1 MILQNAD
8 HWYIKVVY
16 LKLFDEARV
25 PSHKAMSVGVI
36 PKLRLGLVFVCLLF
50 CYISLAQTGEG
61 GLVHYNVTDGLPSSE
76 VHDVI
81 EDNNHLIWIAT
92 DRGVCS
98 FDGYSFRIYGPSD
111 GMFEQTVWRILKD
124 DYGKL
129 WFIGLSGKLHYYEND
144 QFHSYPHNSEIEA
157 LNYGDLR
164 NLSYALDGDTLS
176 IWVGHVSKMLKVSV
190 STMAFSTHAARRVKA
205 GLHIQSGNNDGFI
218 IQSPRNKRH
227 RIFWGKDVFEFPDKD
242 SIHLS
247 QVGKPLFLGDEC
259 LIAGNRALLSMNKK
273 QKTITKVSDAFNVFS
288 LEKHESEHVHVCMDN
303 VVVRYINATI
313 DTFQTFEKNIQIG
326 GCYEDHEGGH
336 WFSSLSDGLF
346 YRPGAKIT
354 PVKRHIVS
362 GPVVNTIVTDE
373 GYYAGV
379 SKVGYFKIGE
389 SRGTDYAKRADMTDY
404 FENLLD
410 SYNVVEDKFG
420 TFKWNQYAQV
430 PLFQSNSRR
439 LWIVNSMETFL
450 VDSDGALI
458 SLEEIRGSRTYAIE
472 YFQGAW
478 YIGTTKGLF
487 RYEEG
492 RLNYLAEDNDKF
504 ACRVSHILTTDS
516 LMYITT
522 IGEGLLVYNA
532 QKLES
537 YNSVN
542 SSLPSNYCS
551 HVHAD
556 SYGHLW
562 ISTNDGLA
570 KCKKDELDAGNGNF
584 IAYGIEDGLSSNEVL
599 ITQARGDYL
608 YIGNKAGLDKMN
620 IWADRVNE
628 SADYHLGIDYMSIDG
643 QEVNLDGKMTLLAD
657 QNDIEIGFKGICYR
671 CLGELEYSYRI
682 KGLTDEW
689 QTTTQTNIQ
698 QFNVRY
704 GDYTLELKCKGYK
717 LEESDVVTL
726 NFSIQRP
733 FYFQTWFILLL
744 LIVLSAIGFAIART
758 IIIRKKL
765 TRKLQQ
771 YQYTTFTAQ
780 LNPHFIFNTLN
791 AIQNLFLK
799 REVKDGVNYMSS
811 FGNLLR
817 GILQNP
823 SHELTS
829 LKEELGLL
837 SNYINLERIR
847 MRATLGY
854 ENPCSL
860 TSNPENIQV
869 PPMLLQPLVENSI
882 NHGILPKKGGD
893 VTVSV
898 TELSDRLRIEV
909 RDNGVGINHS
919 QPNRSR
925 ERPSYGLKLVKERVN
940 LINRMKGL
948 KCNFE
953 IIDLEDRGAEGTL
966 IKFCLP
972 LIIEKTQND

>member
-1 MILQNAD
+1 M
-8 HWYIKVVY
+8 
-16 LKLFDEARV
+16 FDEPCVLSRMAK
-25 PSHKAMSVGVI
+25 PGKAIS
-36 PKLRLGLVFVCLLF
+36 KLRLGLVCMYVLC
-50 CYISLAQTGEG
+50 STVALAQTAEG
-61 GLVHYNVTDGLPSSE
+61 GVVHFNVTEGLPSSE
-76 VHDVI
+76 IHDVV
-81 EDNNHLIWIAT
+81 EDDNHLIWIAT

-98 FDGYSFRIYGPSD
+98 FDGYGFRIYGPND

-129 WFIGLSGKLHYYEND
+129 WFIGLSGKLHYYEEGR
-144 QFHSYPHNSEIEA
+144 FYSYPKNSQIEA
-157 LNYGDLR
+157 LNFGDLR
-164 NLSYALDGDTLS
+164 NLSYALDSDTLY
-176 IWVGHVSKMLKVSV
+176 IWVGHVSKLLKVSV
-190 STMAFSTHAARRVKA
+190 ATMAFSVHDAPKDA
-205 GLHIQSGNNDGFI
+205 DGFHVYAGDYDGLI
-218 IQSPRNKRH
+218 VHSPGSKRR
-227 RIFWGKDVFEFPDKD
+227 RIFWDDDVFEFQGVD
-242 SIHLS
+242 SMHITH
-247 QVGKPLFLGDEC
+247 VGKPLYLENEC
-259 LIAGNRALLSMNKK
+259 LIAGNKALLSMNKENK
-273 QKTITKVSDAFNVFS
+273 SITKVSDANYVFS

-303 VVVRYINATI
+303 VVVRYINGTI
-313 DTFQTFEKNIQIG
+313 DTFQTFEENVQIG
-326 GCYEDHEGGH
+326 GCFEDHEGGH
-336 WFSSLSDGLF
+336 WFATLSDGLF

-362 GPVVNTIVTDE
+362 GPVTRCIVAEE
-373 GYYAGV
+373 GFFCGV
-379 SKVGYFKIGE
+379 SKLGYFKIGE
-389 SRGTDYAKRADMTDY
+389 YRGTDYAKKVDMTGY
-404 FENLLD
+404 FLRLLD
-410 SYNVVEDKFG
+410 QYNVSVDRFE
-420 TFKWNQYAQV
+420 TYKWNWYGHK
-430 PLFQSNSRR
+430 PLHFSKNQ
-439 LWIVNSMETFL
+439 LWAVNSMETFFI
-450 VDSDGALI
+450 DSTGTLL
-458 SLEEIRGSRTYAIE
+458 SLEEIRGSRTYTIE
-472 YFQGAW
+472 SFQDAW
-478 YIGTTKGLF
+478 YIGTSKGLF
-487 RYEEG
+487 RYKDDS
-492 RLNYLAEDNDKF
+492 LMHMVDKDDKF
-504 ACRVSHILTTDS
+504 ACRVSHILGTDS
-516 LMYITT
+516 LMYLTT
-522 IGEGLLVYNA
+522 IGEGLLAFNGE
-532 QKLES
+532 KLTA

-556 SYGHLW
+556 DYGHLW

-570 KCKKDELDAGNGNF
+570 KCKKKEVDAGKANF
-584 IAYGIEDGLSSNEVL
+584 VTYGIEDGLSSNEVL
-599 ITQARGDYL
+599 VTQSRGDYL
-608 YIGNKAGLDKMN
+608 YVGNKAGLDKMN

-628 SADYHLGIDYMSIDG
+628 TANYHLRVDYMSIDG
-643 QEVNLDGKMTLLAD
+643 MEVNLDGKMTLLAD

-682 KGLTDEW
+682 KGLIDEW
-689 QTTTQTNIQ
+689 QTTTQTSIR

-726 NFSIQRP
+726 NFSILRP
-733 FYFQTWFILLL
+733 FYFQAWFILLL
-744 LIVLSAIGFAIART
+744 LFVLGAIGFAIART
-758 IIIRKKL
+758 IIVRRKL

-829 LKEELGLL
+829 LKEELELL

-860 TSNPENIQV
+860 TSSPEHIQV

-882 NHGILPKKGGD
+882 NHGILPKRGGD
-893 VTVSV
+893 VSVSV
-898 TELSDRLRIEV
+898 TELPDRLRIEV
-909 RDNGVGINHS
+909 KDNGVGINHS
-919 QPNRSR
+919 QPNKSR

-948 KCNFE
+948 KCDFE
-953 IIDLEDRGAEGTL
+953 VTDLKDQGMEGTL

-972 LIIEKTQND
+972 LIIENTPND